1 MQDDLARKTTSN
13 VVEECLKRVH
23 WNSVFEDREDLYVLN
38 KRESYLR
45 ERSRQGERRNKVN
58 EGVRISK
65 CLEELKINQF
75 P

>member
-13 VVEECLKRVH
+13 GVEECLKRVH
-23 WNSVFEDREDLYVLN
+23 WNSVFEDREDLDVLN